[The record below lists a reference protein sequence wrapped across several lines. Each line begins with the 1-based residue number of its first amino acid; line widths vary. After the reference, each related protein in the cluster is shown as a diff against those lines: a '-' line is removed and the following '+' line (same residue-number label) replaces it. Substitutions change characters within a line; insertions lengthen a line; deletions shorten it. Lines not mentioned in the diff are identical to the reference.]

1 MKTTDQIEMEIDKM
15 SERELR
21 KALHKSKHVIQD
33 LMRSH
38 EELLAG
44 VANIT
49 VDFKL
54 LNECRIAGDHY
65 LRSIR

>member
-1 MKTTDQIEMEIDKM
+1 MNIEKM

-21 KALHKSKHVIQD
+21 NAMKDAVKTVDD

-44 VANIT
+44 VPNI
-49 VDFKL
+49 VCDFAL
-54 LNECRIAGDHY
+54 LNECRIAGDSF
-65 LRSIR
+65 LRKFKS